1 MSYVKETIN
10 QRPSA
15 WVGAMQGYFT
25 KDVAAVGDPAY
36 VAVPAFSNTG
46 IEEVEWGPCT
56 WAPEWG
62 GSLPLRGDLA
72 LILFD
77 NMRVPWVI
85 KWVPSAYIPVGGGGS
100 DLKYT
105 FTQSAPSTTWTI
117 THNLGVFPAITIVD
131 TSGSVIDADVLY
143 NSNNQITV
151 TFATAQ
157 SGKAYL
163 S

>member
-1 MSYVKETIN
+1 MSYVKEAVN
-10 QRPSA
+10 PRPSA
-15 WVGAMQGYFT
+15 WVGTMQGHFT
-25 KDVAAVGDPAY
+25 KDVAAVGDPAF

-46 IEEVEWGPCT
+46 MEEVEWGPCT
-56 WAPEWG
+56 WAPAWG
-62 GSLPLRGDLA
+62 GSLPKRGDMA

-85 KWVPSAYIPVGGGGS
+85 SWVPSVYVPSGGGGA

-105 FTQSAPSTTWTI
+105 FTQASAATTWTI
-117 THNLGVFPAITIVD
+117 THNLGVFPVIVVVD
-131 TSGSVIDADVLY
+131 NTGAVIEADVVY

-157 SGKAYL
+157 AGKAYL